1 MKLINI
7 MKKKLNLWKRF
18 WGKTYRI
25 IETNEIKE
33 NTILIYGHRIYV
45 NREEEKNDR
54 RNKRND

>member
-1 MKLINI
+1 

-25 IETNEIKE
+25 IDTKEIKE
-33 NTILIYGHRIYV
+33 NTVLIYEHRIYV